1 MCHTRAPSAA
11 RRARAREWRDGLGLD
26 CDRGRAEPRFRRFA
40 CSSDVGRHAS
50 RTRPVHGPVRPNSRY
65 TSVYPKNRPA
75 RCVACTRAEHS
86 RAVRTRVHNDRI
98 TIRRVTLTRAVA
110 GIAVYVCTADRH
122 RRGRAC
128 MYRYVFTPGDRDRYR
143 VRARGWRQARTR
155 RRDTRPCD
163 AVPKRRGFD
172 AATPAHPP
180 PRVMAGFF

>member
-1 MCHTRAPSAA
+1 MSYARAERRAA
-11 RRARAREWRDGLGLD
+11 RARARVAGWIRVGLRSGA
-26 CDRGRAEPRFRRFA
+26 GRTALSTLRLF
-40 CSSDVGRHAS
+40 VGRREACIENAPCAWPCA
-50 RTRPVHGPVRPNSRY
+50 TQFA
-65 TSVYPKNRPA
+65 VYFRIPKERPA

-110 GIAVYVCTADRH
+110 GIRVY
-122 RRGRAC
+122 GRPARPGPC
-128 MYRYVFTPGDRDRYR
+128 VFYVFTPGDRDRYR

>member
-1 MCHTRAPSAA
+1 MSYARAERRAA
-11 RRARAREWRDGLGLD
+11 RARARVAGWIRVGLRSGA
-26 CDRGRAEPRFRRFA
+26 GRTALSTLRLF
-40 CSSDVGRHAS
+40 VGRREACIENAPCAWPCA
-50 RTRPVHGPVRPNSRY
+50 TQFA
-65 TSVYPKNRPA
+65 VYFRIPKERPA

-98 TIRRVTLTRAVA
+98 TIRRVTLTRAV
-110 GIAVYVCTADRH
+110 YVCTADRQ
-122 RRGRAC
+122 RAVC
-128 MYRYVFTPGDRDRYR
+128 ILPPRPGDR